1 MTGVQT
7 CALPISNGIIGTDIV
22 AKAPANGYTLLFTLS
37 AHVTNAAIRN
47 DLPYDVLKDFAPVS
61 LFTEFPLFLFAS
73 PSLSAQSVPE
83 LLALVR
89 AKPGAF
95 NYGSTGVGSAQ
106 HFAGEMFNAYA
117 KTKVVHVSYKGIPA
131 AMTDITSGAI
141 AYSFFGPTLM
151 PMVKAGKLKVL
162 GATSAK
168 RSNAFPDV
176 PTIQEGGVPNY
187 NFTQWHALLAPRN
200 TPQPVIAR
208 LHEAVLQA
216 VRDRDIVAL
225 LWVLRQML
233 ERGGSLESFFLET
246 DPGGDDVH
254 GALDAFC
261 TRAMA
266 LDLRGAYGRVPAR
279 PGVAAFFPKPSGGSA
294 CKRLNLFMRWMVRRD
309 ALDLGVWTR
318 VSPSRLII
326 PLDTHIIRVAQCLR
340 LTSYASPGW
349 AMARDITRAL
359 RALDPDDP
367 VRYDFSVCHLGM
379 MNACGNGT
387 PRGNAHCPLKGVCR
401 PARVAA
407 ARE

>member
-1 MTGVQT
+1 MQKRTVN
-7 CALPISNGIIGTDIV
+7 ALAAITISVAILTAGAARAADDFPNRPIRMVASFAPGGGGDVYCRLMAKKFSEIFSQQVVVDNRAGANGIIGTDIV

-73 PSLSAQSVPE
+73 PSLPAQSVPE

-168 RSNAFPDV
+168 RSNAFPEV

-216 VRDRDIVAL
+216 VRDRDII
-225 LWVLRQML
+225 
-233 ERGGSLESFFLET
+233 GSMSNDGT
-246 DPGGDDVH
+246 
-254 GALDAFC
+254 
-261 TRAMA
+261 
-266 LDLRGAYGRVPAR
+266 DLRGSTPAQ
-279 PGVAAFFPKPSGGSA
+279 
-294 CKRLNLFMRWMVRRD
+294 
-309 ALDLGVWTR
+309 LGEF
-318 VSPSRLII
+318 I
-326 PLDTHIIRVAQCLR
+326 
-340 LTSYASPGW
+340 
-349 AMARDITRAL
+349 
-359 RALDPDDP
+359 
-367 VRYDFSVCHLGM
+367 
-379 MNACGNGT
+379 
-387 PRGNAHCPLKGVCR
+387 
-401 PARVAA
+401 
-407 ARE
+407 ARELAKFQSLARGMGSFKVD